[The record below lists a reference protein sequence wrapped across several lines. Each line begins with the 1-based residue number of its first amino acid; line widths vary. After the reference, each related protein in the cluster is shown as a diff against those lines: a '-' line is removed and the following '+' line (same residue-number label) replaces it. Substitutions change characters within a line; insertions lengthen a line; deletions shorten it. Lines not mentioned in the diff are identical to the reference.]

1 MSAHLKSAVSEVN
14 MESIKN
20 RLMREA
26 IICSV
31 YFVISLLSA
40 IWAYDRY
47 IDASYVDTSGGF
59 EINPMGMVRIMWGD
73 YLVPFICAFA
83 TLCALRF
90 LSIVLLWYGRRRAI
104 FSNQVQ

>member
-1 MSAHLKSAVSEVN
+1 

-20 RLMREA
+20 RLKREA
-26 IICSV
+26 VNCSV
-31 YFVISLLSA
+31 YFVISILSA
-40 IWAYDRY
+40 MWAYDSFIGYRNG
-47 IDASYVDTSGGF
+47 DSDGPA
-59 EINPMGMVRIMWGD
+59 ELNAMGMVRIMWRH

-83 TLCALRF
+83 ILCSLRF

>member
-1 MSAHLKSAVSEVN
+1 

-26 IICSV
+26 GICSV
-31 YFVISLLSA
+31 YFVISILSA
-40 IWAYDRY
+40 IWAYDRLLY
-47 IDASYVDTSGGF
+47 ASLKDTKGDAQYDL
-59 EINPMGMVRIMWGD
+59 MGMVRVMWGD

-83 TLCALRF
+83 VLCALRF

>member
-1 MSAHLKSAVSEVN
+1 
-14 MESIKN
+14 MESIKT

-26 IICSV
+26 VVCSV
-31 YFVISLLSA
+31 YFVISILSA
-40 IWAYDRY
+40 IWAYDRF
-47 IDASYVDTSGGF
+47 ISASYVDTSEGA

-83 TLCALRF
+83 ILCALRF
-90 LSIVLLWYGRRRAI
+90 LSLVLLWYGKRRAI

>member
-1 MSAHLKSAVSEVN
+1 

-26 IICSV
+26 GICSV
-31 YFVISLLSA
+31 YFVISILSA
-40 IWAYDRY
+40 IWAYDRFIY
-47 IDASYVDTSGGF
+47 ASLKDTKGVMQYDL
-59 EINPMGMVRIMWGD
+59 MGMVRVMWGD

-83 TLCALRF
+83 ILCALRI
-90 LSIVLLWYGRRRAI
+90 LSIVLQWYGRRRAI